1 MYTLIV
7 VLFLIGCC
15 MIAAGLLG
23 QAATAGTKSWD
34 AGVASA
40 MALMVVFAL
49 LLIGS
54 GSLAGLGEAFGAIN
68 NSLNIPFF
76 SQLADYGTMRNLFQQ
91 APLEAAAAFLDTVF
105 LAAII
110 NMLGLLHPN
119 SSDVAGQLA
128 VKILTAVVLAIV
140 GLVILNFVV
149 KQSGPY
155 QLLTGV
161 LGAVIALISVGT
173 VPLAVWSLIK
183 QNSTAAVGI
192 AAALLVFSQSRL
204 GGCFRSALFQ
214 AVVYVG
220 GVYVLEERMAD
231 VSAGLSQASLIITAF
246 MPVIIM
252 LIGIFILVKSVF
264 K

>member
-7 VLFLIGCC
+7 IFFLIGCC

-23 QAATAGTKSWD
+23 QAAIAGTKSWD

-49 LLIGS
+49 LLISCGS
-54 GSLAGLGEAFGAIN
+54 FTGLGEAFGSIN

-76 SQLADYGTMRNLFQQ
+76 SQLTDYGTMRNLFQQ
-91 APLEAAAAFLDTVF
+91 APMEAAAAFLDTVF

-119 SSDVAGQLA
+119 SGDVAGQLA
-128 VKILTAVVLAIV
+128 VKILTAVVLAIA

-155 QLLTGV
+155 QLLVGI
-161 LGAVIALISVGT
+161 LGAVIALVSVGT
-173 VPLAVWSLIK
+173 VPLAVWSVIK
-183 QNSTAAVGI
+183 QNSAAAVGI
-192 AAALLVFSQSRL
+192 GASLIIFAQSRL
-204 GGCFRSALFQ
+204 GGCLRSAFFQ
-214 AVVYVG
+214 ALVYVG
-220 GVYVLEERMAD
+220 GVYVLEEKLPD
-231 VSAGLSQASLIITAF
+231 VSAGLSQVSVVVAAF

-252 LIGIFILVKSVF
+252 LIGLFILVKSVF